1 LSDLEPAPAKA
12 LRIHEQDNVAVMTS
26 SGQKGQSCVV
36 QQCSSSATL
45 TLMTDAPFGHK
56 IAVAAISK
64 GAEVLKYGIPIAL
77 AKSDI
82 AVGEHVHVHNV
93 VGVKSNLRG

>member
-1 LSDLEPAPAKA
+1 LSDQPATA

-26 SGQKGQSCVV
+26 SGTKGQPCVISHGGSHV
-36 QQCSSSATL
+36 TL
-45 TLMTDAPFGHK
+45 TLVTDAPFGHK
-56 IAVAAISK
+56 VAIAAIPK
-64 GAEVLKYGIPIAL
+64 QGPVLKYGIPIAL
-77 AKSDI
+77 AKCDI